1 MTKVNHELSIDQLDL
16 ISGGGLK
23 SAFDKLPTTST
34 VTGGSGSGAP
44 DWWKP
49 FPGYLTMDSIR
60 ALGPIGF

>member
-1 MTKVNHELSIDQLDL
+1 MTKANHALSIEELNL

-23 SAFDKLPTTST
+23 SAFEKPPASTTTGST
-34 VTGGSGSGAP
+34 GTGAP

-60 ALGPIGF
+60 ALGPISF

>member
-1 MTKVNHELSIDQLDL
+1 MTKVNHELSSDELDR

-23 SAFDKLPTTST
+23 SAFDKLTTTT

-49 FPGYLTMDSIR
+49 FPGYLTMDSVR

>member
-1 MTKVNHELSIDQLDL
+1 MTKVNHELSIDELGV

-23 SAFDKLPTTST
+23 SAFDKLPTTT
-34 VTGGSGSGAP
+34 TTTGGTGTGAP

-49 FPGYLTMDSIR
+49 FPGYLTMDSVR

>member
-1 MTKVNHELSIDQLDL
+1 MTNVNHALSIEELDL

-23 SAFDKLPTTST
+23 SAFEKPPASTT
-34 VTGGSGSGAP
+34 TGGTGAP

-60 ALGPIGF
+60 ALGPITF